1 MALLH
6 ISITNVLKEY
16 SILICIL
23 HFTLET
29 NSQEFLNLEYESLF
43 FLKKWEGVLTNY
55 ELLHKCY
62 HLPGRG

>member
-23 HFTLET
+23 HFTLEKH
-29 NSQEFLNLEYESLF
+29 SQEFLNLGYESIF
-43 FLKKWEGVLTNY
+43 FFKEMGGGLDKL
-55 ELLHKCY
+55 
-62 HLPGRG
+62 